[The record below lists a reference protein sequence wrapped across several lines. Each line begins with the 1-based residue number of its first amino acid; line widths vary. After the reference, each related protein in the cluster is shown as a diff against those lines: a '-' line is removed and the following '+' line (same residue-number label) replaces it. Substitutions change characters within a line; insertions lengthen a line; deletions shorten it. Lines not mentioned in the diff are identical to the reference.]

1 MLLVA
6 VVTGTG
12 PHDDPDRARLRELAP
27 VVGALRTELASA
39 PWGRNARRAHGDGYP
54 TEVQYL
60 AIGDGAAIIT
70 APGELATQ
78 IGFEMAA
85 LSPAAETLVVGYA
98 NDGCGYLMPDEVHA
112 EAGYEAGRTLFGP
125 GVRTRLLE
133 AAATAVAA
141 VAAAKSAT
149 S

>member
-12 PHDDPDRARLRELAP
+12 PHDDPDRARLHELAP

-98 NDGCGYLMPDEVHA
+98 NEGCGYPA
-112 EAGYEAGRTLFGP
+112 RGRRRCY
-125 GVRTRLLE
+125 VNQRTSRSRLWFCPP
-133 AAATAVAA
+133 
-141 VAAAKSAT
+141 T
-149 S
+149 SH